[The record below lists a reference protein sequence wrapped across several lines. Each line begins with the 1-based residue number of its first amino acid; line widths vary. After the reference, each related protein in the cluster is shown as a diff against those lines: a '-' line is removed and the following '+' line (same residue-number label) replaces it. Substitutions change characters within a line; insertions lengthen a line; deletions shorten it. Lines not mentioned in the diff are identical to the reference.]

1 MFDLIEHIE
10 QPLKLIEK
18 AKELLKE
25 DGFILIFTP
34 QLDSVAISEMKEYS
48 NLIMPAKHLVY
59 FTYETLK
66 KITDLT
72 DMEMIYYKTK
82 GIDMGDLRGF
92 ADYVGDESKSKFYT
106 ESYDLFQLVID
117 EANSD
122 NHLRA
127 ILKRK

>member
-92 ADYVGDESKSKFYT
+92 ADYVGD
-106 ESYDLFQLVID
+106 VMIV
-117 EANSD
+117 
-122 NHLRA
+122 
-127 ILKRK
+127 